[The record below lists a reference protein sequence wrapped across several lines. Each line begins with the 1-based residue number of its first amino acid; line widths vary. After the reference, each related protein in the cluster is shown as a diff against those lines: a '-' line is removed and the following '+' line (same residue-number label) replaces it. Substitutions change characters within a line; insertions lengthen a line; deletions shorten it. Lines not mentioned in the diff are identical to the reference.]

1 LTVATL
7 TGLHG
12 SVYARPVDKKGR
24 ARPVWDANR
33 VRALRRHLGL
43 TQRGLADELGTRQ
56 QTISEWERGLYQPRG
71 ASARLLTLVA
81 ERADFVYRA
90 RPVAS
95 EEKDRG

>member
-1 LTVATL
+1 
-7 TGLHG
+7 
-12 SVYARPVDKKGR
+12 
-24 ARPVWDANR
+24 

-43 TQRGLADELGTRQ
+43 TQQGLADELGTRQ
-56 QTISEWERGLYQPRG
+56 QTISEWERGLYRPRG

-90 RPVAS
+90 RPAGS